1 MFKIHKKT
9 LIDNN
14 WKELFNSLGNDTQHV
29 AQFIKHA
36 RKTYKVR
43 ANELDNVLAD
53 IGSKV
58 NEYVTM
64 DSSGSF
70 SHH

>member
-9 LIDNN
+9 LIDKN
-14 WKELFNSLGNDTQHV
+14 WQELFSSLGNDPVHV
-29 AQFIKHA
+29 AQFIKNA

-43 ANELDNVLAD
+43 ANDLDTLLAD
-53 IGSKV
+53 IGVKM
-58 NEYVTM
+58 NDYVTM

-70 SHH
+70 KSH